1 MRYVKYL
8 VKRSAPPSAS
18 GRNTGNTGHVTL
30 PTPLGFLSRR
40 CLERLQTRSGLT
52 TAPQPSGESALVGAE
67 ARRAPYRLFRNGNSA
82 GFFFFLCRN
91 IYRPSLDR
99 PSRRKREREKKVSRL
114 KNGKQGGS
122 HSHARLLPLRSEVN
136 DWSRPNRGDL
146 IRHITGGDTPGPFL
160 LSPPPCAATVG
171 SAVSSSFACHLRR
184 SWITTRCAASAPRRH
199 ECTTTF

>member
-1 MRYVKYL
+1 MRYVKCL

-30 PTPLGFLSRR
+30 PTPLGFLFRR

-67 ARRAPYRLFRNGNSA
+67 ARRALHRLFRNGNSA
-82 GFFFFLCRN
+82 GFFFFFCVE
-91 IYRPSLDR
+91 IYTGPPSIAR
-99 PSRRKREREKKVSRL
+99 VAEREREKKKVSRL

-136 DWSRPNRGDL
+136 DWSRP
-146 IRHITGGDTPGPFL
+146 T
-160 LSPPPCAATVG
+160 AAT
-171 SAVSSSFACHLRR
+171 
-184 SWITTRCAASAPRRH
+184 
-199 ECTTTF
+199 